1 MKPIAHSTLTLIALL
16 IGGFGATVSLADTLA
31 GQVETMR
38 DYDLSEVDG
47 TSPPRPLRFY
57 IGENSRFA
65 ACGECLCVTG
75 IMTGRYPRLGI
86 RPTSASPTFACEQD
100 SAAFRTDSDL
110 LGRFFDM
117 KRARVEGD
125 TMLLEDDEGQTMT
138 FRLGGAELSP
148 P

>member
-1 MKPIAHSTLTLIALL
+1 MKLTAHATLAVIALF
-16 IGGFGATVSLADTLA
+16 IGSLGATGSLADTLA

-38 DYDLSEVDG
+38 DYDLSELDG

-75 IMTGRYPRLGI
+75 VMTGRYPRLGI

-100 SAAFRTDSDL
+100 SAAFKTDSEL
-110 LGRFFDM
+110 LGRFFEM
-117 KRARVEGD
+117 KRASVVGD
-125 TMLLEDDEGQTMT
+125 TMALEDDEDQTMV